1 MRFSNKG
8 FTLIE
13 LLIVLVITGLTTSLL
28 VTGLNSTWN
37 NFDKLLAR
45 NLTLTSARLPAVWFE
60 NSIRGAILYHP
71 EKVAFSGEEYEF
83 TFVSSAGPNAAN
95 GAPRSLRWQIVD
107 QLNSFALVFFTAA
120 NQQPITI
127 YRFASQPRF
136 EYLMID
142 GWKQEFKDVAGRLP
156 EAVRIVYDDQMWAFS
171 VPHRPI
177 EADIPAE
184 LPMIGKYEF

>member
-1 MRFSNKG
+1 MRIRNKG

-37 NFDKLLAR
+37 NFDKLLAK
-45 NLTLTSARLPAVWFE
+45 NLSLSSAKLPAVWFE

-71 EKVAFSGEEYEF
+71 EKVLFSGEEDEL
-83 TFVSSAGPNAAN
+83 TFVSSKGPNAAN
-95 GAPRSLRWQIVD
+95 SAPRPLRWQILN
-107 QLNSFALVFFTAA
+107 QSNSFSLVFFTAA
-120 NQQPITI
+120 DQEPTII
-127 YRFASQPRF
+127 YRFTSQPRF
-136 EYLMID
+136 EYLMPD
-142 GWKQEFKDVAGRLP
+142 GWKQEFNGLAGRLP
-156 EAVRIVYDDQMWAFS
+156 EAVRIVYNEQVWAFS